1 MSRRTRRGFTLIELL
16 VVIAIIGI
24 LAAMVFPVFARARES
39 ARKAVCLSNIKNIAL
54 AIQMYLAD
62 NNDTLLPTE
71 HRQEAWDYFNTNPG
85 GNDDDRYPCA
95 RTPQANPYLNP
106 PVILDEYIK
115 NRDVW
120 RCPSAKVETTPMF
133 INPGPNWL
141 GYLQANEGA
150 WGTGGDRPC
159 GTQQSW
165 PPGWGGTIT
174 DSCLQDPD
182 GGHIWEK
189 GVFAQSINFSDP
201 AAEYGSGQNLFLNR
215 DLKLVEVQDPVQ
227 YIIVR
232 EDFSNHRLGQLAY
245 PDMCTI
251 ECPCCWCCGMYG
263 AGDEEGCASWHASLE
278 ELADKTL
285 LNPYARHLGGVN
297 LGYLDG
303 HAAWSHAQ
311 ALIAK
316 HAESTDNKGGW
327 SDEMGVGTTTPVG
340 TSVPDDCGF
349 IDQRLY

>member
-1 MSRRTRRGFTLIELL
+1 MRKGGRGFTLIELL

-62 NNDTLLPTE
+62 NNDTLFPTE

-85 GNDDDRYPCA
+85 GDDDDRYPCA
-95 RTPQANPYLNP
+95 RTVQANPYLKTP
-106 PVILDEYIK
+106 LMLDEYVK

-120 RCPSAKVETTPMF
+120 RCPSAKFETTPMF
-133 INPGPNWL
+133 INGSGGDWL
-141 GYLQANEGA
+141 GFLKAHEGE
-150 WGTGGDRPC
+150 WGTGGDKPC

-182 GGHIWEK
+182 GGHIYEH
-189 GVFAQSINFSDP
+189 GVFAQSIQVSDP
-201 AAEYGSGQNLFLNR
+201 ADDYGTGQNYLMNR
-215 DLKLVEVQDPVQ
+215 DKKLVAVPDPVQ
-227 YIIVR
+227 YVIVR

-245 PDMCTI
+245 PDICTI
-251 ECPCCWCCGMYG
+251 ECPCCWCVGMYCV
-263 AGDEEGCASWHASLE
+263 GDEEGCASWHASLE
-278 ELADKTL
+278 ELKDKTL
-285 LNPYARHLGGVN
+285 LNKYTRHLGGVN
-297 LGYLDG
+297 IGYLDG
-303 HAAWSHAQ
+303 HAAWTQSQ

-316 HAESTDNKGGW
+316 HAELTNNMGGW
-327 SDEMGVGTTTPVG
+327 SPEMGVASFMPVG
-340 TSVPDDCGF
+340 NAVPDDCDF
-349 IDQRLY
+349 PDQVLY